1 MPGVFQDHVLPALQ
15 VQHKAALSCSCS
27 GLRVLVQQRVTTL
40 KLLAGQCCRLH
51 DDRLALKL
59 PAVSSV
65 CLRPGNL
72 HEAMFVLPIFFM
84 QDARYMPGI
93 TSLQLLDQLPD
104 RPPTQVQCNSCTAW
118 TSTYDLSAILATAA
132 TCMPQL
138 AALDF
143 STHYISDAECA
154 AIALMTGLTRLQLRS
169 THGTK
174 SGGIARFTSLKKLAD
189 LRLTD
194 SNLRSDHTDVAMLL
208 GRCCLTQ
215 LRLGRNSSH
224 ATAAAAAAAAAAAR
238 GAGSSAAP
246 LQPPP
251 LVELS
256 VTLSPYMNFSR
267 DAFKALVS
275 LTRLTQ
281 LRIGWLVRPE
291 HELVTESVSAV
302 LPLQQQR
309 ELSQLLRLQRLGLG
323 WVPSYEVLGVLG
335 YLTDLTALQLGGLP
349 ARPPPAT
356 LKLSSLLQLTSHV
369 RPPSRTVP
377 NVAQHPQSDMLP
389 ALAAFPGLTR
399 LELTGTI
406 GAVALAQLPAVAA
419 PCLQELLLPQR
430 MCRVGWNDLASL
442 QKLTGLTSLRLGWK
456 AGLHNGPPMLP
467 DDEDDFEVEEDWLFE
482 PIAVLPPGVG
492 LGVQPQQLLAASSR
506 IRRLELLAC
515 PGVSGLQVEQAL
527 LAVRPQQGPDSLMP
541 QQGPDSSGG
550 ASSVGPDGVKPAAAV
565 PDSLTPRQ
573 GPDSSATS
581 AGPDSA
587 KPAGPDSLTPTVP
600 DSARPAGPDSL
611 AQPPAGRLAGPERLH
626 SCDIVVRPGGG
637 RSAAELGMGYQ
648 YFGTL
653 LSPAEERG
661 NAEVPWWGGAAEA
674 VEEEDGAVPEMQQQ
688 QLQEPGMQLQ
698 LQAQAMQQQMQ
709 QLLQQMQQGQQ
720 AYQEQMQQQ
729 QQAFQ
734 QQQLQQQQQ
743 QAGGAAVGEPGDA
756 DAGDGAAQEL

>member
-40 KLLAGQCCRLH
+40 KLLAGQCCRVH

-224 ATAAAAAAAAAAAR
+224 ATAAAAAAR

-309 ELSQLLRLQRLGLG
+309 ELSQLVRLQQLGLG

-335 YLTDLTALQLGGLP
+335 YLTGLTSLQLGGLP
-349 ARPPPAT
+349 ARTPPAT
-356 LKLSSLLQLTSHV
+356 LKLPSLLQLTSHV

-377 NVAQHPQSDMLP
+377 NVAQHPQPDTLP

-399 LELTGTI
+399 LELTGTN

-467 DDEDDFEVEEDWLFE
+467 DDEDDFEVEEDWLLAKLE
-482 PIAVLPPGVG
+482 LVGPASGHELLHLANLPG
-492 LGVQPQQLLAASSR
+492 LRTLLLRDNPSWSSGLPCTDLAQLLAASSS

-581 AGPDSA
+581 AGHDSA
-587 KPAGPDSLTPTVP
+587 KPAGPDSLEPTVP

-611 AQPPAGRLAGPERLH
+611 AQPPAARLAGPERLH

-637 RSAAELGMGYQ
+637 RSAAELGMGYH

-661 NAEVPWWGGAAEA
+661 DAELPWWGGAAEA
-674 VEEEDGAVPEMQQQ
+674 VEEEDGATEAFASG
-688 QLQEPGMQLQ
+688 LQEWRSG
-698 LQAQAMQQQMQ
+698 
-709 QLLQQMQQGQQ
+709 
-720 AYQEQMQQQ
+720 
-729 QQAFQ
+729 
-734 QQQLQQQQQ
+734 
-743 QAGGAAVGEPGDA
+743 QAGLVASSYWWPEQWRGGSV
-756 DAGDGAAQEL
+756 